1 MNEFIKKKKK
11 QPSSLR
17 RDMTGGGDNCM
28 ESGLLTYIFSPRKNS
43 RIDTW
48 NVSTV
53 YGLRKT
59 AQGVREITDWHFGIL

>member
-1 MNEFIKKKKK
+1 
-11 QPSSLR
+11 
-17 RDMTGGGDNCM
+17 MTGGGDNCM
-28 ESGLLTYIFSPRKNS
+28 ESGLLTYLFSPRKNS